1 MFFRKIILITLS
13 IAASLFSFTAHS
25 SEPPR
30 VLIMAPWI
38 VEPGTKIMVDTFQNK
53 ANNKGWKTEV
63 ITEQHDFLNTIK
75 NKEKS
80 NTLPDAIVINLD
92 PNTIPEVLHLT
103 EKLNIPVFGMDSIS
117 SPYLVSNVM
126 SNSYTMAAESATYL
140 VDQLSGKGKVV
151 TVEFGLYPP
160 VQKRGVI
167 AKAIF
172 DNAPNIQI
180 TGTITPN
187 VGNNA
192 FLSTKRQISELL
204 RHSKPGEISAIWAA
218 WDQPAL
224 AAVEAIKEANRIGDN
239 ILVVGIDGTE
249 KALAQIENGSGLNA
263 TVVQNFNGIIEKV
276 INQIE
281 HNWSGHKSELSNFYI
296 PSLLVTQS

>member
-1 MFFRKIILITLS
+1 
-13 IAASLFSFTAHS
+13 
-25 SEPPR
+25 
-30 VLIMAPWI
+30 MAPWI
-38 VEPGTKIMVDTFQNK
+38 VEPGTQVMVETFKNK
-53 ANNKGWKTEV
+53 ADNKGWKTEV
-63 ITEQHDFLNTIK
+63 ITEQHDFLNILK

-80 NTLPDAIVINLD
+80 KTLPDAIVINLD
-92 PNTIPEVLHLT
+92 PNTIPEVLDLT
-103 EKLNIPVFGMDSIS
+103 EKLNIPVFGMDSLS
-117 SPYLVSNVM
+117 SPHLVSNVM

-140 VDQLSGKGKVV
+140 VDQLSGKGRVV
-151 TVEFGLYPP
+151 TIEFGLYPP

-172 DNAPNIQI
+172 DNAPGIQLA
-180 TGTITPN
+180 GTITPN

-192 FLSTKRQISELL
+192 FISTKQQVSELL
-204 RHSKPGEISAIWAA
+204 RQTKPGEISAIWAA

-224 AAVEAIKEANRIGDN
+224 AAVEAIKEANRVGDG
-239 ILVVGIDGTE
+239 ILVVGIDGTK

-281 HNWSGHKSELSNFYI
+281 HNWSGHKNEQSNFYI